1 MAGIMNVKDLHS
13 SWRGFISKYVWIF
26 LLPTSVLIYG
36 SHSIL
41 LNLCKDERGK
51 IVFNS
56 AALVLMIELTK
67 LLISLALWLSDLSS
81 GRDGGKSARILP
93 LTSCWMFAIP
103 ALLYAINNN
112 LVVFIQEFMDP
123 ASFQILCNLKIVS
136 TAFLYRIFLKNRLS
150 FKQWL
155 AIGLLLAGS
164 VSNGLAGITS
174 SGRSRSLSEIYVTI
188 PGLLLILIYC
198 SISGMSGIYTEYI
211 LKKYKQVSLHQQ
223 NVFLYLFGLV
233 FNSVGYIMTSRGSS
247 DDSLRGFFTGFSTWT
262 VVIILTQSLNGMIM
276 GYLFKHG
283 NNIMRL
289 FTISASM
296 LVTTVFSVI
305 IFSLQLNVFFYM
317 ALLSVMFALWL
328 YYNK

>member
-1 MAGIMNVKDLHS
+1 MLYSIKQPHS
-13 SWRGFISKYVWIF
+13 
-26 LLPTSVLIYG
+26 
-36 SHSIL
+36 
-41 LNLCKDERGK
+41 
-51 IVFNS
+51 
-56 AALVLMIELTK
+56 
-67 LLISLALWLSDLSS
+67 
-81 GRDGGKSARILP
+81 
-93 LTSCWMFAIP
+93 
-103 ALLYAINNN
+103 
-112 LVVFIQEFMDP
+112 
-123 ASFQILCNLKIVS
+123 ILCNLKIVS
-136 TAFLYRIFLKNRLS
+136 TAVLYRIFLKNRLS

-233 FNSVGYIMTSRGSS
+233 FNSMGYIMTSPGSS
-247 DDSLRGFFTGFSTWT
+247 DGSVGGFFTGFSTWT
-262 VVIILTQSLNGMIM
+262 VVVILTQSLNGMIM
-276 GYLFKHG
+276 GFLFKHG

-317 ALLSVMFALWL
+317 ALLSVLFALWL
-328 YYNK
+328 YYKK